1 MKSGEPSYKTK
12 YFEECEEALLKI
24 AVANYGE
31 KVGEELKKEK
41 LKAQKDKAYEITEAS
56 RALFEKNLK
65 EQMKEARRRKQNEKW
80 YFQDS
85 KIKQKKMILVAS
97 LFFVFLGTVTTTEAF
112 RLNIVNMV
120 MTVFEDYSKFIN
132 DENDR
137 VEGANIKMPKEWEGV
152 YYPHYI
158 PEGYRIVESDVSIM
172 KGILYQ
178 DEFENRIAYTLDIY
192 SEEAYLDTEE
202 VDYKEVKI
210 NNMIGRLYKKEN
222 KQAIL
227 FHNNEYIFHISSDLE
242 KEELIKVA
250 KSVKRS

>member
-65 EQMKEARRRKQNEKW
+65 EQMKKARRRKQNEKW

-85 KIKQKKMILVAS
+85 KIKQKKVILVAS
-97 LFFVFLGTVTTTEAF
+97 LLFAFLGTVTTTEAF
-112 RLNIVNMV
+112 RLNIVNVV
-120 MTVFEDYSKFIN
+120 MTIFDDYSKFIN
-132 DENDR
+132 DESGM
-137 VEGANIKMPKEWEGV
+137 VEGANIKMPKEWADM

-158 PEGYRIVESDVSIM
+158 PEGYKIVESDVSSIS
-172 KGILYQ
+172 GIVYR
-178 DEFENRIAYTLDIY
+178 DEYKNRIAYTIDTY
-192 SEEAYLDTEE
+192 SKGGYLDTEDVE
-202 VDYKEVKI
+202 YEEVKI
-210 NNMIGRLYKKEN
+210 NNMEGKLYKKQN

-227 FHNNEYIFHISSDLE
+227 FHNNEYIFHISGNLE
-242 KEELIKVA
+242 RKELLKVA
-250 KSVKRS
+250 KSVKKS

>member
-112 RLNIVNMV
+112 RLNIVNVV
-120 MTVFEDYSKFIN
+120 MTIFDDYSKFVN
-132 DENDR
+132 DESGM

-158 PEGYRIVESDVSIM
+158 PEGYKIVESKQTKMS
-172 KGILYQ
+172 Y
-178 DEFENRIAYTLDIY
+178 IAYQNEVGNKLLYTIDVYL
-192 SEEAYLDTEE
+192 EETYLDTEN
-202 VDYKEVKI
+202 VDYECTKI
-210 NNMIGRLYKKEN
+210 DAMEGRLYKKGN

-227 FHNNEYIFHISSDLE
+227 FHNNEYIFHISGQLEE
-242 KEELIKVA
+242 KELLRVA
-250 KSVKRS
+250 KSVRKS

>member
-132 DENDR
+132 DESGM
-137 VEGANIKMPKEWEGV
+137 VEGANIKMPKEWEGM

-158 PEGYRIVESDVSIM
+158 PEGYRIVKSDVSSIS
-172 KGILYQ
+172 GIVYQ
-178 DEFENRIAYTLDIY
+178 DETERKIVYTLEAYTED
-192 SEEAYLDTEE
+192 AYLDTEE

-210 NNMIGRLYKKEN
+210 NNMLGKSYTKEN
-222 KQAIL
+222 KQTIL
-227 FHNNEYIFHISSDLE
+227 FHNNEYIFHLSGNLE
-242 KEELIKVA
+242 EEELQKVVKSIK
-250 KSVKRS
+250 KS